1 MLNIDRHVD
10 LWVLFPFTPDVGYLG
25 LTIVSFFG
33 SLIPFVPIPSFVL
46 VATMA
51 VGEQF
56 DIHVLVLIAA
66 VTSTAAKQIIFYASY
81 GGRKIISEKTKK
93 RMLPFQKL
101 VKRYGGSAAFV
112 AAATPIPDDLV
123 YIPLGLAKY
132 NPKRFFVATLLGK
145 FVLYYVI
152 VLISHYM
159 GLSLLEPVLKQIDDP
174 LPVYIGIIAL
184 GIAMTVVVILLLRLN
199 WEKILG
205 RIAPWTLDDDDSNN
219 QNKIL

>member
-1 MLNIDRHVD
+1 MRNTDRHVD
-10 LWVLFPFTPDVGYLG
+10 LWELFPFTPEVGYLG
-25 LTIVSFFG
+25 LAIVSFFG

-56 DIHVLVLIAA
+56 DIHVLVIVAA
-66 VTSTAAKQIIFYASY
+66 LTATAAKQIIFYISY

-93 RMLPFQKL
+93 RMKPFQKL
-101 VKRYGGSAAFV
+101 VKRYGGSAAFF

-159 GLSLLEPVLKQIDDP
+159 GLSLLEPVLREINDP

-184 GIAMTVVVILLLRLN
+184 GAAMTIVVILLLRLN

-205 RIAPWTLDDDDSNN
+205 RIAPWTLDDVDNN
-219 QNKIL
+219 I

>member
-1 MLNIDRHVD
+1 MRNTDRHVD
-10 LWVLFPFTPDVGYLG
+10 LWELFPFTPEVGYLG
-25 LTIVSFFG
+25 LAIVSFFG

-56 DIHVLVLIAA
+56 DIHVLVIIAA
-66 VTSTAAKQIIFYASY
+66 LTSTAAKQIIFYISY

-93 RMLPFQKL
+93 RMKPFQKL

-145 FVLYYVI
+145 IVLYYVI

-159 GLSLLEPVLKQIDDP
+159 GLSLLEPILQDIEDP
-174 LPVYIGIIAL
+174 LPIYIGIIIL
-184 GIAMTVVVILLLRLN
+184 GLAMTIIVILLLRLN
-199 WEKILG
+199 WERILS
-205 RIAPWTLDDDDSNN
+205 RVAPWTLEDDDDN
-219 QNKIL
+219 QN

>member
-1 MLNIDRHVD
+1 VD
-10 LWVLFPFTPDVGYLG
+10 LWELFPFTPEVGYLG

-51 VGEQF
+51 AGEQF
-56 DIHVLVLIAA
+56 DIHALVLIAA
-66 VTSTAAKQIIFYASY
+66 LTATGAKQIIFYASY
-81 GGRKIISEKTKK
+81 GGSKIISEKTKK
-93 RMLPFQKL
+93 RMKPFQKL

-159 GLSLLEPVLKQIDDP
+159 GLSLLEPVLREINDP

-205 RIAPWTLDDDDSNN
+205 KIAPWTLDDDDSSN
-219 QNKIL
+219 QN

>member
-1 MLNIDRHVD
+1 MQNIDRHVD
-10 LWVLFPFTPDVGYLG
+10 LWELFPFTPEVGYLG

-66 VTSTAAKQIIFYASY
+66 ITSTAAKQIIFYASY

-159 GLSLLEPVLKQIDDP
+159 GLSLLEPVLREIDDP

-184 GIAMTVVVILLLRLN
+184 GAAMTIVVILLLRLN
-199 WEKILG
+199 WERILG
-205 RIAPWTLDDDDSNN
+205 RVAPWTLEDDDNNN
-219 QNKIL
+219 QN

>member
-1 MLNIDRHVD
+1 MQNIDRHVD
-10 LWVLFPFTPDVGYLG
+10 LWELFPFTPEVGYLG

-66 VTSTAAKQIIFYASY
+66 LTSTAAKQIIFYVSY

-93 RMLPFQKL
+93 RMKPFQKL

-132 NPKRFFVATLLGK
+132 NPKRFFVATLSGK
-145 FVLYYVI
+145 IVLFYVI
-152 VLISHYM
+152 VLISHYT
-159 GLSLLEPVLKQIDDP
+159 GLSLLEPVLQGIDDP

-184 GIAMTVVVILLLRLN
+184 GIAMTLVVILLLRLN

-205 RIAPWTLDDDDSNN
+205 KFAPWTLDDDDNNN
-219 QNKIL
+219 QN

>member
-1 MLNIDRHVD
+1 MRNVDRHVD
-10 LWVLFPFTPDVGYLG
+10 LWELFPFTPEVGYLG
-25 LTIVSFFG
+25 LAIVSFFG

-66 VTSTAAKQIIFYASY
+66 LTATGAKQIIFYVSY

-93 RMLPFQKL
+93 RMKPFQKL

-145 FVLYYVI
+145 IVLYYAI

-159 GLSLLEPVLKQIDDP
+159 GLSLLEPILQDIEDP
-174 LPVYIGIIAL
+174 LPVYIGIIIL
-184 GIAMTVVVILLLRLN
+184 GLAMTITVILLLRLN
-199 WEKILG
+199 WERILS
-205 RIAPWTLDDDDSNN
+205 RVAPWTLEDDDDN
-219 QNKIL
+219 QN

>member
-1 MLNIDRHVD
+1 MQNIDRHVD
-10 LWVLFPFTPDVGYLG
+10 LWELFPFTPEVGYLG

-66 VTSTAAKQIIFYASY
+66 ITSTAAKQIIFYASY

-132 NPKRFFVATLLGK
+132 NPKRFFVATLSGK
-145 FVLYYVI
+145 IVLFYVI
-152 VLISHYM
+152 VLISHYT
-159 GLSLLEPVLKQIDDP
+159 GLSLLEPILQGIDDP

-184 GIAMTVVVILLLRLN
+184 GVAMTLVVILLLRLN

-205 RIAPWTLDDDDSNN
+205 RIAPWTLDDDDSSN
-219 QNKIL
+219 QN

>member
-1 MLNIDRHVD
+1 
-10 LWVLFPFTPDVGYLG
+10 
-25 LTIVSFFG
+25 
-33 SLIPFVPIPSFVL
+33 
-46 VATMA
+46 MA

-66 VTSTAAKQIIFYASY
+66 LTATGAKQIIFYVSY

-93 RMLPFQKL
+93 RMKPFQKL

-145 FVLYYVI
+145 IVLYYAI

-159 GLSLLEPVLKQIDDP
+159 GLSLLEPILQNIEDP
-174 LPVYIGIIAL
+174 LPVYIGIIIL
-184 GIAMTVVVILLLRLN
+184 GLAMTIIVILLLRLN
-199 WEKILG
+199 WERILS
-205 RIAPWTLDDDDSNN
+205 RVAPWTLEDDDDN
-219 QNKIL
+219 QN

>member
-1 MLNIDRHVD
+1 MQNIDRHVD
-10 LWVLFPFTPDVGYLG
+10 LWELFPFTPEVGYLG

-51 VGEQF
+51 AGEQF

-66 VTSTAAKQIIFYASY
+66 LTSTAAKQIIFYVSY

-132 NPKRFFVATLLGK
+132 NPKRFFVATLSGK
-145 FVLYYVI
+145 IVLFYVI
-152 VLISHYM
+152 VLISHYT
-159 GLSLLEPVLKQIDDP
+159 GLSLLEPILQGIDDP

-184 GIAMTVVVILLLRLN
+184 GIAMTLVVILLLRLN

-205 RIAPWTLDDDDSNN
+205 KFAPWTLDDDDDNNN
-219 QNKIL
+219 QN

>member
-1 MLNIDRHVD
+1 MQNIDRHVD
-10 LWVLFPFTPDVGYLG
+10 LWELFPFTPEVGYLG

-66 VTSTAAKQIIFYASY
+66 LTSTAAKQIIFYASY

-159 GLSLLEPVLKQIDDP
+159 GLSLLEPVLQGIDDP

-205 RIAPWTLDDDDSNN
+205 KIAPWTLEDDDSNN
-219 QNKIL
+219 QN

>member
-1 MLNIDRHVD
+1 MRNVDRHVD
-10 LWVLFPFTPDVGYLG
+10 LWELFPFTPEVGYLG
-25 LTIVSFFG
+25 LAIVSFFG

-46 VATMA
+46 LATMA

-66 VTSTAAKQIIFYASY
+66 LTSTAAKQIIFYVSY

-93 RMLPFQKL
+93 RMKPFQKL

-145 FVLYYVI
+145 IVLYYVI

-159 GLSLLEPVLKQIDDP
+159 GLSLLEPILQDIEDP
-174 LPVYIGIIAL
+174 LPVYIGIIIL
-184 GIAMTVVVILLLRLN
+184 GLAMTITVILLLRLN
-199 WEKILG
+199 WERILS
-205 RIAPWTLDDDDSNN
+205 RVAPWTLEDDDDN
-219 QNKIL
+219 QN

>member
-1 MLNIDRHVD
+1 MQNIDRHVD
-10 LWVLFPFTPDVGYLG
+10 LWELFPFTPEVGYLG

-56 DIHVLVLIAA
+56 DIHILVVIAA
-66 VTSTAAKQIIFYASY
+66 ITSTAAKQIIFYASY

-93 RMLPFQKL
+93 RMMPFQKL

-132 NPKRFFVATLLGK
+132 NPKRFFVATLSGK

-159 GLSLLEPVLKQIDDP
+159 GLSLLEPILQGIDDP

-184 GIAMTVVVILLLRLN
+184 GIAMTLVVILLLRLN

-205 RIAPWTLDDDDSNN
+205 KFAPWTLDDDDSSN
-219 QNKIL
+219 QN

>member
-1 MLNIDRHVD
+1 MQNIDRHVD
-10 LWVLFPFTPDVGYLG
+10 LWELFPFTPEVGYLG

-66 VTSTAAKQIIFYASY
+66 ITSTAAKQIIFYASY

-93 RMLPFQKL
+93 RMMPFQKL

-132 NPKRFFVATLLGK
+132 NPKRFFVATLSGK

-159 GLSLLEPVLKQIDDP
+159 GLSLLEPVLQGIDDP

-184 GIAMTVVVILLLRLN
+184 GAAMTIVVILLLRLN
-199 WEKILG
+199 WERILG
-205 RIAPWTLDDDDSNN
+205 RIAPWTLEDDDNNN
-219 QNKIL
+219 QN

>member
-1 MLNIDRHVD
+1 MQNIDRHVD
-10 LWVLFPFTPDVGYLG
+10 LWELFPFTPEVGYLG

-66 VTSTAAKQIIFYASY
+66 ITSTAAKQIIFYASY

-132 NPKRFFVATLLGK
+132 DPKRFFVATLLGK

-159 GLSLLEPVLKQIDDP
+159 GLSLLEPVLQEIDDP
-174 LPVYIGIIAL
+174 LPVYIGIIGL
-184 GIAMTVVVILLLRLN
+184 GVAMTVVVILLLRLN

-205 RIAPWTLDDDDSNN
+205 RIAPWTLEDDDNNN
-219 QNKIL
+219 QN